1 MDAWEHVP
9 VPLIAWRED
18 GRVVA
23 VNTAAATTL
32 GHTRESL
39 LASSYW
45 TLTLSGQKQR
55 ELALVQRGE
64 VPYGKEFLRADGEP
78 VTASVIGCAP
88 LAGDDECHVCA
99 FTVTTPEL
107 QVRDIEAVLRWQ
119 NHVLLRLA
127 CSDAIDTGDLARA
140 FPAITEAAAAG
151 LGVERASVWLYTEGE
166 ASIQCIDLFQ
176 REPGSHE
183 AGLELFAR
191 DFPRYFA
198 ALAEDRTIA
207 ASDAHTHPATREF
220 SSVYLAPLGIGAM
233 LEAPIRRM
241 GRPVGVLC
249 SEHVGPARTFS
260 QEEQNFAAAVADMV
274 SRTLDAADRRRA
286 EEALARANAELEEH
300 AARLEDEVAARTC
313 QLEERDAENLRLIAR
328 LRGSVEALSSPVLEV
343 WRDVLAM
350 PLIGPIDRERAGQL
364 TTRLLAELSR
374 TRARHAILDLT
385 GAELGD
391 ADAIGALLGLVRA
404 ARLIGAECIIT
415 GVQPATAHALVA
427 LGAELTGI
435 ETQRNLQQA
444 LQKIVAARRS

>member
-1 MDAWEHVP
+1 MEAWESVP

-18 GRVVA
+18 GRVIGA
-23 VNTAAATTL
+23 NHAAIAAL
-32 GHTRESL
+32 GHSREAL
-39 LASSYW
+39 LATSYW

-64 VPYGKEFLRADGEP
+64 VPYGKEFLGSDGAPITVRVVGCTALPDGE
-78 VTASVIGCAP
+78 G
-88 LAGDDECHVCA
+88 HVCA
-99 FTVTTPEL
+99 FTVDTPDL
-107 QVRDIEAVLRWQ
+107 PVRDIEAALRWQ
-119 NHVLLRLA
+119 NHLLLRLA

-140 FPAITEAAAAG
+140 LPAITESAAAG
-151 LGVERASVWLYTEGE
+151 LDVARASVWLYSEGE
-166 ASIQCIDLFQ
+166 RSIQCVDLYL
-176 REPGSHE
+176 RGTGTHE
-183 AGLELFAR
+183 SGLELFAR
-191 DFPRYFA
+191 DFPNYFA

-220 SSVYLAPLGIGAM
+220 SSVYLASLGIGAM

-249 SEHVGPARTFS
+249 NEHVGPARSFS
-260 QEEQNFAAAVADMV
+260 QEEQNYAAAVADMV
-274 SRTLDAADRRRA
+274 ARTLDAADRRRA
-286 EEALARANAELEEH
+286 EDALARANEELEEH
-300 AARLEDEVAARTC
+300 AARLEDEVASRTR
-313 QLEERDAENLRLIAR
+313 QLEERDAENRRLIAR

-350 PLIGPIDRERAGQL
+350 PLIGPIDRERARQL

-391 ADAIGALLGLVRA
+391 ADAIAALLGLVRA
-404 ARLIGAECIIT
+404 ARLLGVECIVT
-415 GVQPATAHALVA
+415 GVTPATAQSLVA
-427 LGAELTGI
+427 IGAGLTGI

-444 LQKIVAARRS
+444 LQKIVAERRS